1 MESNK
6 LNKADFLNKYSQLKA
21 NNDYRGIA
29 ALFREYDYEGNE
41 ELKNRALRVADEYEE
56 QADIDDKLLSNA
68 SDRQKAAYRFLSNGP
83 VNTMDPSTQDNYY
96 SKPFADAWNAMA
108 SSDGYIHIQTHYN
121 LDVTGM
127 DLQKKRIVDEDYLT
141 KFSEGSGIAI
151 DDFKQYGIT
160 RGKDGELLIATDNP
174 NKVQIYKGIKA
185 IIDSGD
191 SATLERVLPSKNFDN
206 ETFRNNFVQN
216 DYYLGSV
223 IRHPFY
229 SMDELVTDANT
240 QYTDIM
246 SDSSPY
252 ILQTVVTGYM
262 GEDDKQLQQA
272 FASGAMD
279 LQTFKEARKLLEEKY
294 NRIMQT
300 VDLTQYQIWAMGE
313 DNNGSH
319 LLQEVKDN
327 IERANLNDE
336 MLLALAE
343 GRLHYSHASDGVH
356 YGTMITIDPK
366 YDKKGNPVEEH
377 TGKRFFVK
385 DLFRSEA
392 ENRLREDTQVDA
404 QLKYS
409 KHMSYGHVYRTKEG
423 GRIENWDGSSDT
435 AEYVD
440 NFGNKQIVS
449 KAEILDI
456 IDNDIIERRLIEYY
470 KKATARNS
478 RGHQYTNEAY
488 QVFGSDENNNDL
500 LIDNINKKALQVV
513 AAKYGDPNSEYVKTK
528 AMELACRIILEVN
541 NPQ

>member
-41 ELKNRALRVADEYEE
+41 ELKNRALHIADEYEE

-68 SDRQKAAYRFLSNGP
+68 TDRQKAAYRFLSSGP
-83 VNTMDPSTQDNYY
+83 VNTMDPNTQDNYY

-121 LDVTGM
+121 LDVTGINF
-127 DLQKKRIVDEDYLT
+127 QKKRIVDEDYLD
-141 KFSEGSGIAI
+141 KFSEGSGISI
-151 DDFKQYGIT
+151 EDFKEYGIT

-174 NKVQIYKGIKA
+174 NKIQIYKGIKA
-185 IIDSGD
+185 IIDNGD
-191 SATLERVLPSKNFDN
+191 ANTLERVLPSKKFDN
-206 ETFRNNFVQN
+206 DTFRNNFVKN

-223 IRHPFY
+223 VRHPFNT
-229 SMDELVTDANT
+229 MDDIVTDANKS
-240 QYTDIM
+240 YADIM
-246 SDSSPY
+246 QDTKPY

-272 FASGAMD
+272 FAAGAMD
-279 LQTFKEARKLLEEKY
+279 LSTFKEARKLLEEKY
-294 NRIMQT
+294 NRVMEN
-300 VDLTQYQIWAMGE
+300 VDLTQYQIWSMGE
-313 DNNGSH
+313 DNNGSRV
-319 LLQEVKDN
+319 LQEVKDN
-327 IERANLNDE
+327 IQRAALNDE

-343 GRLHYSHASDGVH
+343 GRLHYSHASDGIH

-366 YDKKGNPVEEH
+366 RDKNGNLIEEH
-377 TGKRFFVK
+377 PGQRFFVK

-392 ENRLREDTQVDA
+392 ENSLREDTQVDA

-409 KHMSYGHVYRTKEG
+409 KHMTYGHTYRTKEG

-435 AEYVD
+435 AEYTD
-440 NFGNKQIVS
+440 NFGNKQILS
-449 KAEILDI
+449 KAEVLDL

-478 RGHQYTNEAY
+478 RGHQYTTEAY
-488 QVFGSDENNNDL
+488 QVFGSDENNNAA

-528 AMELACRIILEVN
+528 AMQLATRIILEVN
-541 NPQ
+541 KPQ